1 MLCGWY
7 FRVGLALLL
16 KSPPVCTCTCSACTV
31 VPYNRITRAPII
43 LLVMHHLL
51 SSSNHICTLTIASV
65 TNFFPPSQN
74 VLLPCT
80 PCRPATQQCYNYGCN
95 QTCASIDPYTF
106 TFTLYNLSLSRG
118 SYSTQFTNAS
128 QQQPGPAFPA
138 FLPATY
144 YVTVRAVSA
153 SGQLTQAS
161 SNGITVDTTPPVL
174 TSPILHYD
182 VAYST
187 SEAVVYQGSNS
198 TILVTWGFSDPES
211 GVVSYQWAVGSSPY
225 GQDLQP
231 FTSVGTSTRGMNGS
245 FLGLLKNNV
254 TYYATVRAYN
264 GAGLNWT
271 ATSGGVTYISTSLN
285 STALALVVKVI
296 ASSSFV
302 VQGAGKLNQTV
313 LVIQTEDAVTV
324 TWKNLFKDVKSIC
337 TLVWDMGVLCST

>member
-1 MLCGWY
+1 M
-7 FRVGLALLL
+7 
-16 KSPPVCTCTCSACTV
+16 
-31 VPYNRITRAPII
+31 
-43 LLVMHHLL
+43 
-51 SSSNHICTLTIASV
+51 
-65 TNFFPPSQN
+65 
-74 VLLPCT
+74 
-80 PCRPATQQCYNYGCN
+80 
-95 QTCASIDPYTF
+95 
-106 TFTLYNLSLSRG
+106 
-118 SYSTQFTNAS
+118 
-128 QQQPGPAFPA
+128 
-138 FLPATY
+138 
-144 YVTVRAVSA
+144 
-153 SGQLTQAS
+153 QAS

-211 GVVSYQWAVGSSPY
+211 GVVSYQWAVGSVPY

-231 FTSVGTSTRGMNGS
+231 YTSVGTATRGMNGS

-264 GAGLNWT
+264 GAGLSWT
-271 ATSGGVTYISTSLN
+271 ATSGGGVTYISTSLN

-302 VQGAGKLNQTV
+302 VQGAGKLHQTV

-337 TLVWDMGVLCST
+337 TLVWAMGVLK